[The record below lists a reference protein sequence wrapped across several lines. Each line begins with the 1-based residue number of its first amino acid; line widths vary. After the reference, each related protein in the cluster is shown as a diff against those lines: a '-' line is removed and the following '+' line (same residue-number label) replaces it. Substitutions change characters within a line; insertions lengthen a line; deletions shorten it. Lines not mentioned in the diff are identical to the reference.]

1 MDGSLTKII
10 LDAEIEKV
18 SLSMEAIIENKPEWL
33 DQIGKLNYILKD
45 LEYVKRHLNH
55 LIKKYEKIT

>member
-1 MDGSLTKII
+1 MDVSLTKII

-18 SLSMEAIIENKPEWL
+18 SQSMDEIINKFPEKL
-33 DQIGKLNYILKD
+33 ETIGKLNYVLKD
-45 LEYVKRHLNH
+45 LEHIKRHVQQ